1 MQVFI
6 LLFNARTDS
15 EGVHTLKVSQPND
28 SSGLSKDVVLAFEA
42 ADDATRYAL
51 LLEAQDFPTP
61 TVEEIDRIEIEE
73 FCQSA
78 GLELQFVPGGSLEI
92 PPETNVAETDWQPN
106 VEADDGTSTQV
117 PPNSDLDRIR
127 RQLEGLL

>member
-1 MQVFI
+1 MPG
-6 LLFNARTDS
+6 TS

-61 TVEEIDRIEIEE
+61 TVEEIDRSEIEE

-78 GLELQFVPGGSLEI
+78 GS
-92 PPETNVAETDWQPN
+92 
-106 VEADDGTSTQV
+106 GTSV
-117 PPNSDLDRIR
+117 CSCRIFR
-127 RQLEGLL
+127 NTTRDKPCWSRLAT